1 MDSIENFKSFTNNKL
16 SALSNSL
23 LTLESNINQI
33 SSEILEEQQQQ
44 HQQSYS
50 SYQKKQPITYQDI
63 ISKASSNI
71 QEAFNLL
78 FASQNNTYFLR
89 FIGSLSFTQLKQI
102 PQNVF
107 EKAILHS
114 LLLKGEGR
122 KGSIQQITKFLKSSI
137 IGIKIIISSDI
148 LQQIKSFL
156 NEITE
161 NSFNYDINE
170 EDIIDIELL
179 QSHLSDSY
187 SSLLNSF
194 AQRVNNY

>member
-114 LLLKGEGR
+114 LSLKEKGK

-148 LQQIKSFL
+148 LQQINSFL

-170 EDIIDIELL
+170 EDLIDIELL

-194 AQRVNNY
+194 AKKVNNY